1 MGEIALWQIAVLL
14 AAAAVAAPVAKS
26 LKIGSVLGYLA
37 AGLVIGPHILGVFT
51 EPEKILHVAE
61 FGVIL
66 LLFIIGL
73 ELRLQRLWTMR
84 VAVFGLG
91 GAQVA
96 ITAAVITLGL
106 LWTGLDWRV
115 ALFCG
120 LALSLSSTAFVLQ
133 VLKERGELDD
143 RHGRLAFA
151 VLLFQ
156 DIAAIP
162 MIALVGLLA
171 VGGEAMTATGAAWAA
186 VKALAAIALVIVA
199 SRFLLTRLYRLI
211 ASTGLQEAMVASA
224 LLTVVIIGL
233 VMQAAGLSAALG
245 AFVAG
250 VVLAD
255 SEYRHEVEANIAP
268 FSGLLLGLFF
278 VAVGMSIDTA
288 ALLERPGTI
297 ALAVAALVAVKAA
310 VLWPLGQRM
319 GLASP
324 KARRL
329 GLALSQGGEFAFVL
343 ASAAVAGNV
352 IEAGTANLLNVVVAL
367 SMATTPFLLILDDR
381 IAGRGKREET
391 PSFDE
396 MPKEEGHVVIAGLG
410 RFGQIVARIL
420 RARKIPF
427 TALDASPEQVDF
439 VRRFGSKIYYGDA
452 SRFEIL
458 EAAQTGKARAFVLAI
473 DDVDAS
479 LKTAQLVRRHYPHV
493 PIYARARNR
502 THAHKL
508 MDIGVQEL
516 ERELFLSS
524 LDLSRRLLRAL
535 GLAEAEAR
543 RTVNTFGTMD
553 TRRLID
559 DYRYF
564 TDTEKMR
571 VNAMRQAEELEQLFE
586 ADARAIAEA
595 GDGKA

>member
-1 MGEIALWQIAVLL
+1 
-14 AAAAVAAPVAKS
+14 
-26 LKIGSVLGYLA
+26 
-37 AGLVIGPHILGVFT
+37 
-51 EPEKILHVAE
+51 
-61 FGVIL
+61 
-66 LLFIIGL
+66 
-73 ELRLQRLWTMR
+73 
-84 VAVFGLG
+84 
-91 GAQVA
+91 
-96 ITAAVITLGL
+96 
-106 LWTGLDWRV
+106 
-115 ALFCG
+115 
-120 LALSLSSTAFVLQ
+120 

-508 MDIGVQEL
+508 MDLGVQEL